1 VRYPSTDAICFPRLE
16 SFETRRSA
24 VGISCDLE
32 VLAVLEKAR
41 ANQPA
46 MDNSIFIPP
55 VDPAKGDLLPM
66 SDAQIAEWTANGQRD
81 YAVLIIDC
89 VDSYAV
95 CTPETVWVGHSPVMH
110 LRVREVISC
119 ESPDLYSSL
128 VEAGKKA
135 AQARRRSLKKCKYC
149 KQTLPPEHGDG
160 PRDDFA
166 CHGCMTQHMGIIF

>member
-1 VRYPSTDAICFPRLE
+1 
-16 SFETRRSA
+16 
-24 VGISCDLE
+24 
-32 VLAVLEKAR
+32 
-41 ANQPA
+41 

-55 VDPAKGDLLPM
+55 VDPATGDLYPM
-66 SDAQIAEWTANGQRD
+66 SDAQIAEWTTNGQSD
-81 YAVLIIDC
+81 YAVLIIEC
-89 VDSYAV
+89 TDSYAV
-95 CTPETVWVGHSPVMH
+95 CTPETIWLGQSPVMH
-110 LRVREVISC
+110 LRVRDVIRC